1 MAALN
6 NPKNVPQMKG
16 AQITLNQFAKNFDQ
30 LRKRRPT
37 EAMYKILMRAC
48 YDILLDMINTR
59 TFFDT
64 GGIKKLL
71 TEGLR
76 LTERRLKWSI
86 PAFHDTKQTHTL
98 SNPNPA
104 VVYWQED
111 GYRARTSISQYK
123 AAQISGQKIGPR
135 AGKFV
140 PGRKFAAS
148 IKRDVEAILVPMFV
162 EAIVKGV
169 DNMIAK
175 GAKTSAAEDK
185 AIITEV
191 INKYKAIATQKN
203 KEFAKSMN
211 HDNRKYSSLR
221 LGRSNL
227 KGVKTKAETQRLNQ
241 LKQRREN
248 RKNKK

>member
-37 EAMYKILMRAC
+37 EAMYKILMKAC

-86 PAFHDTKQTHTL
+86 PAFHDTKQRHTL

-111 GYRARTSISQYK
+111 GYHLPTPVHMSK
-123 AAQISGQKIGPR
+123 TAQKEGKKIGNR
-135 AGKFV
+135 AGAWM

-148 IKRDVEAILVPMFV
+148 IKRDVEQILVPMFV

-203 KEFAKSMN
+203 KDFAKSMN
-211 HDNRKYSSLR
+211 HDNRKYNSLR

-227 KGVKTKAETQRLNQ
+227 KGRKTEAENKRLNQ
-241 LKQRREN
+241 LKQRRAD
-248 RKNKK
+248 RKNNK